1 MWNGQ
6 VSPPPCLLHPLLP
19 LVMADPERLGEAPSP
34 QRSPEDG
41 ELPKLVVIP
50 SGSLHRVPF
59 HALPL
64 PFSRRPEWH
73 AGTRLCDAFAVS
85 YAAIADLLPFTAARG
100 SSTTG
105 LTTFAPGVAE
115 TPGGAGPERTV
126 AMAAALA
133 SLSGSVSYLRAEAT
147 HDALLSAG
155 CLAGAQVAI
164 VATHGRAGTS
174 FGPSRS
180 GLLVHPGTTVPT
192 QREPSRPAGTW
203 VTTAEITSLLPLH
216 LTGHLQLLAC
226 STHADDPQPGDHLV
240 GLLTALIVRGSRS
253 VGATLWNVHEV
264 PAILVGWLIG
274 SSDAPPQTALLAAVG
289 WLRIATVSDILHV
302 VTEIQSRAITVLP
315 PDDPACAVMR
325 STIHSLA
332 SIPQDS
338 VPFHRTFSWAPFV
351 LHGLPA

>member
-1 MWNGQ
+1 M
-6 VSPPPCLLHPLLP
+6 
-19 LVMADPERLGEAPSP
+19 
-34 QRSPEDG
+34 
-41 ELPKLVVIP
+41 IP
-50 SGSLHRVPF
+50 V
-59 HALPL
+59 
-64 PFSRRPEWH
+64 
-73 AGTRLCDAFAVS
+73 
-85 YAAIADLLPFTAARG
+85 TAARG
-100 SSTTG
+100 ASSAG

-133 SLSGSVSYLRAEAT
+133 SLSGSITYLRADAT
-147 HDALLSAG
+147 HDALLTTG
-155 CLAGAQVAI
+155 CLAGTRLAI
-164 VATHGRAGTS
+164 VATHGRAGAS
-174 FGPSRS
+174 FGPAQS

-338 VPFHRTFSWAPFV
+338 VPFHRPFSWAPFV

>member
-1 MWNGQ
+1 MTATPAGTTWCLT
-6 VSPPPCLLHPLLP
+6 SPSGASPKACSTPAPPCHGRPR
-19 LVMADPERLGEAPSP
+19 ATGEAPSP

-85 YAAIADLLPFTAARG
+85 YAAIADLLPFTSARG

-192 QREPSRPAGTW
+192 QRNPA
-203 VTTAEITSLLPLH
+203 A
-216 LTGHLQLLAC
+216 
-226 STHADDPQPGDHLV
+226 QP
-240 GLLTALIVRGSRS
+240 ARGS
-253 VGATLWNVHEV
+253 
-264 PAILVGWLIG
+264 
-274 SSDAPPQTALLAAVG
+274 PPP
-289 WLRIATVSDILHV
+289 R
-302 VTEIQSRAITVLP
+302 
-315 PDDPACAVMR
+315 
-325 STIHSLA
+325 
-332 SIPQDS
+332 
-338 VPFHRTFSWAPFV
+338 
-351 LHGLPA
+351 